1 MFYSIATGTHRSW
14 FTWLIRLTLEGVSS
28 DESLSF
34 EPRLQREFGSNL
46 RAWRTSRGLTQ
57 EALAEKLELSSRY
70 LRTLET
76 GAGNITLRTM
86 EQVAYALGED
96 PIEML
101 SGSRRDQTRGSD
113 S

>member
-1 MFYSIATGTHRSW
+1 MADQAY
-14 FTWLIRLTLEGVSS
+14 LEGVSS
-28 DESLSF
+28 DESLSLNPACSASSGF
-34 EPRLQREFGSNL
+34 EPACMEDVS
-46 RAWRTSRGLTQ
+46 GLTQ

-101 SGSRRDQTRGSD
+101 SGSRRGQTRGSD